1 MQFSAIVHNLV
12 HDGKAPNYL
21 TTGTWTE
28 GAMKEAQKFTAVN
41 EVASNIPNKYA
52 WIAEYDEWK
61 INADASYF
69 HYCDNETI

>member
-1 MQFSAIVHNLV
+1 MQFSAIVDNLV

-28 GAMKEAQKFTAVN
+28 GAMKEAQKFTPVN